1 MIKSVETPAM
11 GRVRWNVWIGDGLED
26 CGGRGLEEL
35 GGEGGSMRD
44 DIVVEMKL
52 KEVNVEWVEC
62 GHFKWRLIRP
72 KLISWPY
79 YTEAV
84 SSH

>member
-11 GRVRWNVWIGDGLED
+11 GRVRWNVWSGDGLED

-35 GGEGGSMRD
+35 GGEGGSM
-44 DIVVEMKL
+44 

-72 KLISWPY
+72 NLTSWPY